1 MTKDDAGE
9 SRLNHVEVTATDAT
23 GSHPNELANTFRN
36 FLLENRDGSLCCG
49 DGEHEFTVVRRSS
62 YVVVVTRVVGVL
74 DEVELLVELDEE
86 VVVVVDELVEL
97 VAGSVVV
104 VVVVV
109 AEMICSANSVILL
122 MK

>member
-1 MTKDDAGE
+1 MTENDSGE
-9 SRLNHVEVTATDAT
+9 SRLNHVEVTAADST
-23 GSHPNELANTFRN
+23 GSHANEFANTFWN
-36 FLLENRDGSLCCG
+36 FLLDNRDGALCCG

-74 DEVELLVELDEE
+74 DEVELLVELVED
-86 VVVVVDELVEL
+86 VVVVVDDLVEL
-97 VAGSVVV
+97 VGGSVVV

-109 AEMICSANSVILL
+109 AEMILSANSVILL